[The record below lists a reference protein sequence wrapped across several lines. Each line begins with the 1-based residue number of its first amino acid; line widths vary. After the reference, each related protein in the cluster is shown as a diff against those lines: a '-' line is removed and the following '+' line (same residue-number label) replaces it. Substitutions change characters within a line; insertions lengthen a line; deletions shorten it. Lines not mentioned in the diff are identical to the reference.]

1 MYTCTSTKTT
11 YHNFME
17 VFFPRTTFLEIYVW
31 KCNHG
36 FCLVNSKKNSCR
48 CLKMRQFSN
57 FGSLNCT
64 IVCKNRWRLRSCA
77 GGKFTLVQY
86 IWKFATLADS
96 SPPPLLTMATMFH
109 FFSTR
114 VLINSHRVGNFRR
127 LLIFY
132 VYTINVDY
140 W

>member
-1 MYTCTSTKTT
+1 MYTCTSTKTIT
-11 YHNFME
+11 SWR
-17 VFFPRTTFLEIYVW
+17 FFSTNNISWEFTCENATTGFVW
-31 KCNHG
+31 LTRKKTLTAALKCD
-36 FCLVNSKKNSCR
+36 
-48 CLKMRQFSN
+48 N

-96 SPPPLLTMATMFH
+96 SPPPLLTMATVFQ

-132 VYTINVDY
+132 VYTINVDS